1 MQDPNVGAPAFR
13 PAPGAKPRSGE
24 PELLSPHD
32 FGTRTA
38 SFGAAILA
46 VLLAGCGGGPPA
58 VTAVDGP
65 GTSSIKG
72 EVWADNWFAF
82 YLGDRLVIEDS
93 VSITTERSFNAEAF
107 VFNAD
112 YPLQLNFVAK
122 DFKENDTGLEY
133 IGRGNQQMGDGG
145 LIAQFT
151 DAATGDPVAVTNDDW
166 RCLVIHEAPL
176 DRACEDEADP
186 KAGVGPCQFA
196 ATPEPEGWREPG
208 FDDSEW
214 PSAVEHSA
222 AAVRPKGGYD
232 AISWGHGARLIWSP
246 DLETQ
251 NTLLCRLTVERR

>member
-1 MQDPNVGAPAFR
+1 MRETLMLV
-13 PAPGAKPRSGE
+13 
-24 PELLSPHD
+24 
-32 FGTRTA
+32 
-38 SFGAAILA
+38 ILA
-46 VLLAGCGGGPPA
+46 VLLAGCGGGAPD
-58 VTAVDGP
+58 VTVVDGP
-65 GTSSIKG
+65 GTSSITG

-82 YLGDRLVIEDS
+82 YLGDRLIVEDS
-93 VSITTERSFNAEAF
+93 VPITTERSFNAEAF

-133 IGRGNQQMGDGG
+133 LGRGNQQMGDGG

-151 DAATGDPVAVTNDDW
+151 DTATGESIAVTNDDW
-166 RCLVIHEAPL
+166 SCLVIHEAPL

-186 KAGVGPCQFA
+186 SPGVGPCQFT
-196 ATPEPEGWREPG
+196 ATAEPEGWRAPG

-214 PSAVEHSA
+214 PSAVEHGA

-232 AISWGHGARLIWSP
+232 AISWRNGARLIWSA

-251 NTLLCRLTVERR
+251 NTLLCRLTVHDK

>member
-1 MQDPNVGAPAFR
+1 MKNA
-13 PAPGAKPRSGE
+13 
-24 PELLSPHD
+24 LS
-32 FGTRTA
+32 FT
-38 SFGAAILA
+38 ILVA
-46 VLLAGCGGGPPA
+46 VLAGCGGGGTTPDVA
-58 VTAVDGP
+58 VVDGP
-65 GTSSIKG
+65 GTSSFKG

-82 YLGDRLVIEDS
+82 YVGDRLIIEDS
-93 VSITTERSFNAEAF
+93 VPITTERSFNAEAF

-122 DFKENDTGLEY
+122 DFKQDDTGLEY

-151 DAATGDPVAVTNDDW
+151 DAATGGPVAVTDSAW

-186 KAGVGPCQFA
+186 EPGVGPCQFT
-196 ATPEPEGWREPG
+196 ATAEPEGWREPG

-232 AISWGHGARLIWSP
+232 AIDWWNDARLIWSA
-246 DLETQ
+246 DLETH
-251 NTLLCRLTVERR
+251 NTLLCRLTVEQPPVAIRALRDRQR